1 MVLKYVLRTARE
13 ISPNEFSP
21 CGPLF
26 GAQELHLT
34 ARRNLPP
41 AHQISRSHS
50 SRSFPSVVSFS
61 PARRVLPCPQSSP
74 GAPGCRTRA
83 PPRPTDGSVA
93 DPRRSV
99 FQPWGGGVR
108 GPTGPGW
115 FHASS
120 WNPPG
125 IGPIGPPLPALL
137 GLADCRDNFKMS

>member
-83 PPRPTDGSVA
+83 PPGPTDGSVA

-99 FQPWGGGVR
+99 FQPWGGGSKGTHRPRVVSCFFLEPPR
-108 GPTGPGW
+108 HWSHRTPSSGPFRSGRLQGQ
-115 FHASS
+115 
-120 WNPPG
+120 
-125 IGPIGPPLPALL
+125 L
-137 GLADCRDNFKMS
+137 